1 MTDATGLERN
11 WWNRVYFYSS
21 LYDFDDHGSSLI
33 RTSKQKFITQGKV
46 ALIRLQQLQML
57 TQDEAELCSTSIIS
71 RVDPSSMN
79 AAALA
84 LAFTTYDSYTQQ
96 FLVQPD
102 TNPALHA
109 NIRAVQKQKCFKTL
123 VAKLSSGSSSPLA
136 KFQQEFGITPADLVR
151 YFLFLQKHRSLV
163 TD

>member
-1 MTDATGLERN
+1 MSDASGLERN

-33 RTSKQKFITQGKV
+33 RTSKQKFMTQGKIS
-46 ALIRLQQLQML
+46 LIRLQQLQML
-57 TQDEAELCSTSIIS
+57 TQEEAELCSSSIIS

-84 LAFTTYDSYTQQ
+84 LAFTTYDSYTQK
-96 FLVQPD
+96 FLAEPD
-102 TNPALHA
+102 SNPNLHPNVKA
-109 NIRAVQKQKCFKTL
+109 IQKQKCFRTL
-123 VAKLSSGSSSPLA
+123 VTKLRSETSPLA

-151 YFLFLQKHRSLV
+151 YFIFLQNHISLV
-163 TD
+163 KD